1 MNFGEKMNWKSW
13 RDIKKWCHESGYNN
27 IVKRMDLN
35 DRCWMSSGE
44 FGRSQKD
51 ICDSLRFASD
61 EDEVIEIANEMEK
74 AFSEN
79 YGLY

>member
-1 MNFGEKMNWKSW
+1 MANNKNGNLGEILENGVVWG
-13 RDIKKWCHESGYNN
+13 GYNN

-35 DRCWMSSGE
+35 DSCWMSSGE
-44 FGRSQKD
+44 FGKSQRD

-61 EDEVIEIANEMEK
+61 EDEAIEIANEMEE